1 MFRVILFLLVTIVF
15 SGLIPSGTL
24 ASPLMDYSLGKTTL
38 DIISYPN
45 IQMKDQYYSISD
57 SKSFTDHADG
67 KNDNFEWGLT
77 TGLGG
82 NLAIQYR
89 QFNPESKSHTFIGP
103 TMAKFEIKSQEVNV
117 LYKINQ
123 NISAFTGYHQTRYAY
138 SPVAFSFAAKNKN
151 VLQVGIIG
159 NKQIAPKTQ
168 LYGTVGVGKDLS
180 NFESGLSYEVAK
192 DLELNLIYRHKK
204 VKDLESTIDGVFSYK
219 DTVTTKGFGLGI
231 TYKF

>member
-89 QFNPESKSHTFIGP
+89 QFNPEGASP
-103 TMAKFEIKSQEVNV
+103 TQIFGIKSQEINV
-117 LYKINQ
+117 LYKIDQ
-123 NISAFTGYHQTRYAY
+123 NISVFSGYHRSRFTY
-138 SPVAFSFAAKNKN
+138 SRVMYSFSAKNKN